1 MYFKI
6 FVASLV
12 LILSGCTSQPIQ
24 NVEKRAIPAQGD
36 GSQPTLA
43 QIELA
48 IISAAAKRRWM
59 PKVVR
64 SGLITATTDVRKHS
78 ADIEIP
84 FSRETF
90 SIIYKDSEN
99 LDYRKGSIHRNYNR
113 WIANLALD
121 IQQELFILGSR
132 EQP

>member
-1 MYFKI
+1 MYVKI
-6 FVASLV
+6 FVASLL
-12 LILSGCTSQPIQ
+12 LILGGCTSQPIQ
-24 NVEKRAIPAQGD
+24 NVDNRIIPAQGD

-43 QIELA
+43 QIERA

-59 PKVVR
+59 PKVAR
-64 SGLITATTDVRKHS
+64 PGLVTATIDVRKHS
-78 ADIEIP
+78 ASIEIP

-113 WIANLALD
+113 WVANLALD
-121 IQQELFILGSR
+121 IQQELLILSSQA
-132 EQP
+132 QP